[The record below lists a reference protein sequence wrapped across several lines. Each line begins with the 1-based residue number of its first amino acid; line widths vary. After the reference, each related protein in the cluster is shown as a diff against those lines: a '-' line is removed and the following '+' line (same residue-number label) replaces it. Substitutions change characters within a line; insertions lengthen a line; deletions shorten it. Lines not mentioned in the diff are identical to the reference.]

1 MCIREERMSYIYVI
15 IQIVFIIVIGITGPI
30 IPKNKPILIGEVAGV
45 LLMIWAIWTMRL
57 SHLNILPDLRDNNR
71 LITSGPYKLI
81 RHPMYTALLLVTLM
95 LVINHVTWWRAA
107 FWLVLIVNLNF
118 KLKYEEKLLMAKY
131 PEYSDYMSKT
141 KRLIP
146 FIY

>member
-1 MCIREERMSYIYVI
+1 MSYIYVI

-30 IPKNKPILIGEVAGV
+30 VPKNIAILIGEVGGV

-57 SHLNILPDLRDNNR
+57 SHLNILPDLKDNNR
-71 LITSGPYKLI
+71 LITSGPYQLI
-81 RHPMYTALLLVTLM
+81 RHPMYTAVLLVTLM
-95 LVINHVTWWRAA
+95 LVINHLTWWRAG
-107 FWLVLIVNLNF
+107 FWLVLIVDLNF
-118 KLKYEEKLLMAKY
+118 KFRYEEKLLLAKY
-131 PEYSDYMSKT
+131 PEYSDYISKT